1 MSDENVEAFKRG
13 VDAYNRRDVEALL
26 EELHPKVEWRPLLP
40 VLLGGEAVVYRGH
53 EEARQGIRELEEAF
67 AELRAE
73 PLEFRDLGER
83 VVAIGHLHGR
93 GKESGVETES
103 PIVWLADFANGKIV
117 RIREYLDPDDALD
130 AAGLS
135 E

>member
-1 MSDENVEAFKRG
+1 MSEENVEAFKRG
-13 VDAYNRRDVEALL
+13 ADAYNRREVEALL
-26 EELHPKVEWRPLLP
+26 EELHPQVE
-40 VLLGGEAVVYRGH
+40 G
-53 EEARQGIRELEEAF
+53 ARQGIRELEEAF
-67 AELRAE
+67 SELRAE
-73 PLEFRDLGER
+73 PLEFRDVGER

-103 PIVWLADFANGKIV
+103 PIAWLVDFEDGKVV
-117 RIREYLDPDDALD
+117 RIREYADPAEALE

>member
-26 EELHPKVEWRPLLP
+26 EELHPQVEWRPLLP
-40 VLLGGEAVVYRGH
+40 VLLGGKAAVFRGH
-53 EEARQGIRELEEAF
+53 EGARQGIRELEEAF
-67 AELRAE
+67 TELRAE

-93 GKESGVETES
+93 GKGSGVETES
-103 PIVWLADFANGKIV
+103 ANAWLVDFEDGKVV
-117 RIREYLDPDDALD
+117 RIREYLDPDEALE
-130 AAGLS
+130 AAGLR